1 MFAQTTNDTGVVWE
15 WGVEKV
21 VALHQG
27 YLRYLKIK
35 RCSEAHRDRV
45 NRSLVHFEKWLT
57 TVYSPCLIQGLIE
70 DYALWLMEEA
80 RPHAGTQREGAPGGL
95 AVASQRGYLV
105 DLRSFLRWCV
115 DRGNAPMQAK
125 SWVPVPPPPKHGI
138 KRAQNSDISRILR
151 AAQSD
156 LRDYALC
163 CLLIDCGLRA
173 GELASLQ
180 IENCDFSSRSIVVI
194 GKTGYRSVAISIQA
208 AEVLQRWI
216 EFLGVEQGH
225 VFPGRKDGHLSANG
239 VYQIMVRL
247 RNRAGVK
254 GRINPHAWRHA
265 YISNTAVRGGNAALT
280 QIQAGHSSIATTE
293 EYFGFGIAEIRDYQ
307 DRVTIL
313 PELVTDIPLPNAPVT
328 RPLPRPTRDEL
339 AEALRDCPNW
349 EALGRK
355 YGVTGAAVKKWAK
368 KWQLVDI
375 YGNSSRL

>member
-1 MFAQTTNDTGVVWE
+1 MLVQTENDTGVVTE
-15 WGVEKV
+15 WGVDKV

-27 YLRYLKIK
+27 YLRYLKVK
-35 RCSEAHRDRV
+35 RRSEAHRDRV

-57 TVYSPCLIQGLIE
+57 SVNSPYLNQTLIE

-80 RPHAGTQREGAPGGL
+80 RPHAGTLREGAPGGL
-95 AVASQRGYLV
+95 SIASQRGYLV

-115 DRGNAPMQAK
+115 DRGNAPILAK

-151 AAQSD
+151 AAQED

-173 GELASLQ
+173 GELGSLR
-180 IENCDFSSRSIVVI
+180 IEDSDLLSRSILVT
-194 GKTGYRSVAISIQA
+194 GKTGYRSVAISIHA
-208 AEVLQRWI
+208 AEVLDRWI
-216 EFLGVEQGH
+216 KLLKREQGY
-225 VFPGRKDGHLSANG
+225 VFPGRKNGHLSANG
-239 VYQIMVRL
+239 VYQIMIRL
-247 RNRAGVK
+247 RNKAGVN

-265 YISNTAVRGGNAALT
+265 YISNTVVRGGNAALT
-280 QIQAGHSSIATTE
+280 QVQAGHSSIATTE

-307 DRVTIL
+307 DRVTVL
-313 PELVTDIPLPNAPVT
+313 PELVADVPLPNTTVT

-339 AEALRDCPNW
+339 TQAIRECPNW
-349 EALGRK
+349 EALGRR

-368 KWQLVDI
+368 KWDLIDFC
-375 YGNSSRL
+375 SKARS